1 MTVAEYIHRKNA
13 IIEEVTGKTL
23 VPDDQIIECKQVPLA
38 MNDDSTT
45 CPYCAIY
52 AIPNESCK
60 GCPMFEIENCPTYY
74 SIIMHINGSLVAHP
88 VIGDKLEELINE
100 YNSELKYE

>member
-1 MTVAEYIHRKNA
+1 MTVTEYIHRKNA
-13 IIEEVTGKTL
+13 IIEEVTSKIL
-23 VPDDQIIECKQVPLA
+23 VPDDQIVECEQVPLK
-38 MNDDSTT
+38 MNSDSTA

-52 AIPNESCK
+52 IIPNRECK
-60 GCPMFEIENCPTYY
+60 GCPMFEIESCPTYN
-74 SIIMHINGSLVAHP
+74 SIIEHINGSLVAHP